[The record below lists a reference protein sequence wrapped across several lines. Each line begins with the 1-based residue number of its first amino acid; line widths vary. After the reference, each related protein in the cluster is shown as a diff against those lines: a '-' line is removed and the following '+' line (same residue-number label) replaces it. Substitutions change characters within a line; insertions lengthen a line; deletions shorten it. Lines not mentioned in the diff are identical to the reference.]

1 MEAQLKEF
9 KKLALKAQKIFINN
23 MAKLGNYTNISKDTK
38 YYFGSDYDT
47 FTFNCCDMSY
57 SNYSDKFDIPARYN
71 TKRITEIVELAKSDI
86 EEYVV
91 ELAKSD
97 IEEYVRDFQEKYQS
111 EFEEKKAQRIE
122 MLKNELA
129 QLSK

>member
-1 MEAQLKEF
+1 METQLKEF

-23 MAKLGNYTNISKDTK
+23 MAKLGDYTNISKDTK

-57 SNYSDKFDIPARYN
+57 SNYSDKFDIPARYG

-86 EEYVV
+86 EEYV
-91 ELAKSD
+91 
-97 IEEYVRDFQEKYQS
+97 RDFQDKYQS

-129 QLSK
+129 QLQNK